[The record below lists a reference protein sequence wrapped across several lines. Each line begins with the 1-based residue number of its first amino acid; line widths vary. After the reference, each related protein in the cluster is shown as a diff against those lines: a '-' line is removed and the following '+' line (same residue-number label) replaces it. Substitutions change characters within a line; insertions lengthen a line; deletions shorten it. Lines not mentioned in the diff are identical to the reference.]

1 MLKISVVTVC
11 YNAAVSI
18 EQTMLSVLGQS
29 YPDIEY
35 IVIDGGSTDG
45 TVDII
50 KKYTDRLPAT
60 RFMTTVWLKRW
71 CLIYQ
76 AI

>member
-35 IVIDGGSTDG
+35 IVIDGGS
-45 TVDII
+45 
-50 KKYTDRLPAT
+50 KA
-60 RFMTTVWLKRW
+60 FTT
-71 CLIYQ
+71 Q
-76 AI
+76 